1 MNGKH
6 TGDGWLG
13 LKPTNKSFTMI
24 VMDFWRRD
32 GDKLIENWVMIDM
45 IDVLEQFNIDV
56 FQLLKTNKN

>member
-1 MNGKH
+1 MR
-6 TGDGWLG
+6 
-13 LKPTNKSFTMI
+13 

-32 GDKLIENWVMIDM
+32 GDKLRENWVMIDM